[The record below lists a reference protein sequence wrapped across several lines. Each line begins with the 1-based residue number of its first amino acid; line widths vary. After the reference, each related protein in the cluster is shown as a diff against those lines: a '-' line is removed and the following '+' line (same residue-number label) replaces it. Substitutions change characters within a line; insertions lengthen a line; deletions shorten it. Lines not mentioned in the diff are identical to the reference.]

1 MYAWYEQHLGIERDE
16 SQAISFKWR
25 DVDEPEKTGMTVWSL
40 FPENTKY
47 FDPSPSPFM
56 MNFRVENLEQL
67 LNTLRAEGVQVDDKV
82 ESYDFGKF
90 GWILDPE
97 GNRIELWE
105 PAHRAA
111 AAALKS
117 SPGNQCPGTWPQ

>member
-1 MYAWYEQHLGIERDE
+1 MKRVTGVGGVFMKCKDPKAMYAWYEQHLGIERDE
-16 SQAISFKWR
+16 SQAVSFKWR

-67 LNTLRAEGVQVDDKV
+67 LNTLRAEGVQVDD
-82 ESYDFGKF
+82 
-90 GWILDPE
+90 
-97 GNRIELWE
+97 
-105 PAHRAA
+105 
-111 AAALKS
+111 
-117 SPGNQCPGTWPQ
+117 